1 MKAAVIHQFGEP
13 EVFRYEDV
21 DTPEPG
27 PGNLLL
33 KVLAAGVNRFD
44 HYIREG
50 SVVPELPFPHIL
62 GADAAGEVAAVGEG
76 VTGFEVGERVIP
88 MPSYPA
94 KAEDAGIYPNSAA
107 PSFTV
112 TGLGTPGTYAQ
123 YLEVPARWV
132 LHDETGL
139 CPEKVATLPMVTA
152 TSVRAVK
159 VVGEVQPGDNVLVT
173 AGSSGLGTFEIQV
186 ARALG
191 ARVATTVRSPHKAEA
206 LRELGADLV
215 IHPGEEDLV
224 EAVKTWTNGR
234 GADVVIDNAGGSV
247 LQQAIHAARP
257 QGIIVAA
264 GFLDGTQVRFDIRD
278 FFFAQKQLRGTLAG
292 DITDLRWGLE
302 QIKEGRIRATLDRT
316 LPLSNAAEAHR
327 LVASNAITGNVA
339 LLPWAA

>member
-1 MKAAVIHQFGEP
+1 
-13 EVFRYEDV
+13 
-21 DTPEPG
+21 
-27 PGNLLL
+27 
-33 KVLAAGVNRFD
+33 
-44 HYIREG
+44 
-50 SVVPELPFPHIL
+50 
-62 GADAAGEVAAVGEG
+62 
-76 VTGFEVGERVIP
+76 
-88 MPSYPA
+88 
-94 KAEDAGIYPNSAA
+94 
-107 PSFTV
+107 
-112 TGLGTPGTYAQ
+112 
-123 YLEVPARWV
+123 
-132 LHDETGL
+132 
-139 CPEKVATLPMVTA
+139 MVTT

-173 AGSSGLGTFEIQV
+173 AGSSGVGTFEIQV

-191 ARVATTVRSPHKAEA
+191 ARVATTVRSPHKVEA

-215 IHPGEEDLV
+215 INTGEEDLA

-257 QGIIVAA
+257 QGIIVAV
-264 GFLDGTQVRFDIRD
+264 GFLAGTQVRFDIRD
-278 FFFAQKQLRGTLAG
+278 FFFAQKQLRGSMSG
-292 DITDLRWGLE
+292 DIADLRWGLE